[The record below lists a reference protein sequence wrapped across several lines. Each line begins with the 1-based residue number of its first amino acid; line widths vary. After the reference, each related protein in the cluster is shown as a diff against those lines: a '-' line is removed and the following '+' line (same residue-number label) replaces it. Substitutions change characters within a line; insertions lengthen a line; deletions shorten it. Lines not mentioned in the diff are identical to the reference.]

1 MVYQWD
7 ANGIRTECLAYTEV
21 RQGVV
26 SMLDKGLAEQIYEK
40 LKWEIIKGELV
51 SNTSISERKFSEKY
65 GISRTP
71 LREALARLAM
81 DGFVVNIPGRGYIVA
96 PITFKEVADIFDVR
110 MGIETFAIKKI
121 CDNKIPVDC
130 DLLRE
135 INHAYFEAGNS
146 GNGEVYII
154 KNVDFH
160 KVIVDAVDN
169 AYVTNINN
177 LTRDIVLRLA
187 FASNRLNAIV
197 TREGYQEHERIIR
210 CLENYNSQECIE
222 EMTAHLKKGQDRLLE
237 ASQRSYSYL

>member
-1 MVYQWD
+1 
-7 ANGIRTECLAYTEV
+7 
-21 RQGVV
+21 
-26 SMLDKGLAEQIYEK
+26 MLDKRLAEQIYEK

-81 DGFVVNIPGRGYIVA
+81 DGFVINIPGWGYIVA
-96 PITFKEVADIFDVR
+96 PITFKEVVDIFDVR
-110 MGIETFAIKKI
+110 MCIETFAVTKI
-121 CDNKIPVDC
+121 CDNKISVDC

-135 INHAYFEAGNS
+135 INHDYFEAGNT

-154 KNVDFH
+154 KNVNFH

-187 FASNRLNAIV
+187 FASNRLKAVV
-197 TREGYQEHERIIR
+197 TRDGYQEHERLIR
-210 CLENYNSQECIE
+210 YLESFNSQECIE
-222 EMTAHLKKGQDRLLE
+222 ELQAHLKKGQDRLLE
-237 ASQRSYSYL
+237 ASQHSYSYL